1 MKAKY
6 TKKAMKRR
14 VKKTD
19 RENHSEHYNS
29 FLTCEISKV
38 AVHITNAMIFH
49 LAQHTVNITLKRLFQ
64 KQGKQEKGD
73 NCSIHTY
80 NVTTV

>member
-6 TKKAMKRR
+6 TKKTMKRR

-38 AVHITNAMIFH
+38 AVHITRNFG
-49 LAQHTVNITLKRLFQ
+49 L
-64 KQGKQEKGD
+64 
-73 NCSIHTY
+73 
-80 NVTTV
+80 NVEVEVDV